1 MNQHKPQVSSLA
13 GPRRLIGKVNTTARR
28 GRYEDAVAAGPS
40 RSNHQARRRIQAKQ
54 TQIEQNAVCEFR
66 ASGGAE
72 HCQMGAQTLW
82 HANFFDWMSAKFSD
96 NKLASH

>member
-13 GPRRLIGKVNTTARR
+13 GPSRLIGKVNTTAPR
-28 GRYEDAVAAGPS
+28 GRYEDAVAAAPD
-40 RSNHQARRRIQAKQ
+40 RSNHKACRKIQTKQ

-82 HANFFDWMSAKFSD
+82 HADFFDWMSLKFCD
-96 NKLASH
+96 DKLAGH